1 MIHADLVRFMQIH
14 ADSCRFVQI
23 HADSCGF
30 MHQIHAESC
39 RFKQIH
45 ADLFRFKQPWRRTA
59 TDPGEKIK
67 GLIGNQRFWKDE
79 VRRRRGAAATRGST
93 LRAVHRSGAPP
104 RHAARSALPRLRDEK
119 KKRIN
124 WKSSWAQTGAC
135 EGGKEPNL
143 GLQGRTCHAQVHTPF
158 IIHAAASASAS
169 ATATAAA
176 ATATAPGTGTDTAP
190 AWSLELEAWS
200 LELRLRL
207 LLLLLLLLGA
217 WSLELGTWNF

>member
-1 MIHADLVRFMQIH
+1 MRIHADSWRFVQIHADSCRFIQIQSDSCGFMQIHPDSCRFMRIHADPCRFMMIHADLVRFMQIH

-79 VRRRRGAAATRGST
+79 VRRRRGAAATRGSA

-119 KKRIN
+119 KKGL
-124 WKSSWAQTGAC
+124 TG
-135 EGGKEPNL
+135 NHL
-143 GLQGRTCHAQVHTPF
+143 GPKRAHAR
-158 IIHAAASASAS
+158 AARSP
-169 ATATAAA
+169 T
-176 ATATAPGTGTDTAP
+176 
-190 AWSLELEAWS
+190 
-200 LELRLRL
+200 
-207 LLLLLLLLGA
+207 
-217 WSLELGTWNF
+217 